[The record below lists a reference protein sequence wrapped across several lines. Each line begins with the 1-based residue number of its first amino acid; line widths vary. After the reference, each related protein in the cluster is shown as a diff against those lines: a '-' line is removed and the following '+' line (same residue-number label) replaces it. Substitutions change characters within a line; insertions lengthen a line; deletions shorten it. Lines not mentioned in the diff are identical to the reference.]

1 MGEASTSAHDHAF
14 SQAPVMQ
21 ESAGHASPPDTFSRQ
36 LSAEG
41 FGPVQVKSKG
51 GVSNGITTSISSYIP
66 DNSRPSPSSAHSIV
80 TGISTAGP
88 QLPVSQIS
96 TSQSVAHSS
105 QPSAKKETPQLVK
118 VPDSS
123 SPAALNDLN
132 AITSARGGG
141 SSGFNVSQLQQDR
154 EELAM
159 HYEAQLLELQEQL
172 ETVTKE
178 RDSLLANRE
187 RVTAQ
192 WEGRIRRLEQQLK
205 AYQEGKTPAE
215 VSS

>member
-1 MGEASTSAHDHAF
+1 MGEASTADHDHTF
-14 SQAPVMQ
+14 SQPPIMQ
-21 ESAGHASPPDTFSRQ
+21 ESAGRASQPDTFSRQ

-51 GVSNGITTSISSYIP
+51 GVSNGLTTSVSNYIP
-66 DNSRPSPSSAHSIV
+66 DNSRPSSSSAHSIV
-80 TGISTAGP
+80 TGISTAGS
-88 QLPVSQIS
+88 QSPVSQCS

-105 QPSAKKETPQLVK
+105 RLSAKETPHVVK

-123 SPAALNDLN
+123 SQAALNDLN
-132 AITSARGGG
+132 AVSVGGT
-141 SSGFNVSQLQQDR
+141 SSGFNVGQLQQDR
-154 EELAM
+154 EEMAM
-159 HYEAQLLELQEQL
+159 QYEAQLLELREQL

-192 WEGRIRRLEQQLK
+192 WEGRVRRLEQQLK

-215 VSS
+215 VSSN